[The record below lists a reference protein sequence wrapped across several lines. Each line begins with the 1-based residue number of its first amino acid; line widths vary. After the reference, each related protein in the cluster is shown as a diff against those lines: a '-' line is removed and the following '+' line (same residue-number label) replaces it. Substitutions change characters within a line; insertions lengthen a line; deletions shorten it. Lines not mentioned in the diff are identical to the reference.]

1 METALIGIVGAL
13 LGALAGG
20 VVTYVTTRS
29 RMRLE
34 LEFAY
39 DRELRDKRLS
49 HYQRLFHVSRA
60 VPREWRPDAVPSR
73 GELRRIREEFHGWYF
88 GEEAG
93 GMFLT
98 EVARQLYFRLQ
109 NGLETAASRG
119 GHDDAVVLTG
129 PEQESLYALASALR
143 HQLSADVGTAQSP
156 RLEWAPPGATP
167 PAPSRSDVP
176 R

>member
-49 HYQRLFHVSRA
+49 HYQRLFHVSRGA
-60 VPREWRPDAVPSR
+60 
-73 GELRRIREEFHGWYF
+73 
-88 GEEAG
+88 AG
-93 GMFLT
+93 
-98 EVARQLYFRLQ
+98 VA
-109 NGLETAASRG
+109 T
-119 GHDDAVVLTG
+119 
-129 PEQESLYALASALR
+129 
-143 HQLSADVGTAQSP
+143 
-156 RLEWAPPGATP
+156 
-167 PAPSRSDVP
+167 
-176 R
+176 